1 MKVKWLGVAIA
12 VVLLN
17 QNAASAQGQLTAAT
31 EAKDLTFP
39 TVPSASPADG
49 SRMTLLKPKGAGP
62 FPAMVLHH
70 QCAGLRTKGGPNR
83 SMGAW
88 AQAAVQEGFVVLLI
102 DSLGPRDVDLVC
114 LGVKKGVNF
123 PRGVRDA
130 LQAAD
135 HLRALPFVDKR
146 RVAHVGFSWGAIVAL
161 LGSSSNWR
169 SASPGSEPFSA
180 AVAVYPGCFSIQP
193 KAGPRY
199 EIVQTKIDRP
209 VLVLMGEKDTET
221 PPDECVQKLQAAKDA
236 GAPIEWH
243 VFRNATHCWD
253 CEHLNGFSKTDLRGS
268 HVTYRY
274 DPAATQDSRRR
285 IFAFLEK
292 TWAAGR

>member
-1 MKVKWLGVAIA
+1 MRVKWFGVVAA

-17 QNAASAQGQLTAAT
+17 QHTAGAQGQLAAAT

-39 TVPSASPADG
+39 TTPSTSPADG
-49 SRMTLLKPKGAGP
+49 SRMLLLRPNGPGP

-88 AQAAVQEGFVVLLI
+88 AQVAVQQGFVVLLI

-114 LGVKKGVNF
+114 LGAKKGVNF

-135 HLRALPFVDKR
+135 HLRTFPFVDKR
-146 RVAHVGFSWGAIVAL
+146 RLAHVGFSWGAMVAL

-169 SASPGSEPFSA
+169 SALPGSEAFTA

-193 KAGPRY
+193 KTGPRY
-199 EIVQTKIDRP
+199 EIVQAKIDRP
-209 VLVLMGEKDTET
+209 ILVLMGDKDTES
-221 PPDECVQKLQAAKDA
+221 PPDECVPKLQAAKDA
-236 GAPIEWH
+236 GAPIEWY

-253 CEHLNGFSKTDLRGS
+253 CEHLNGFSKKDLRGTD
-268 HVTYRY
+268 VTYRY
-274 DPAATQDSRRR
+274 DLAATLEARRR